1 MIMTEIS
8 HIADDIGTRHW
19 PQRDSRYFL
28 KKDNVC
34 GKVVSMRI
42 GMGYDVHRL
51 VEGRDLIIGGVK
63 IPYEKGLLGHSD
75 ADVLLHAIMDALL
88 GAAALGDIGKHFPD
102 TDPAYKGISSIKLLE
117 KVGELLEENHV
128 FIENID
134 ATIIAQAPKMR
145 PHIDTMR
152 ENIAKALVIDVGQV
166 NVKATTEEGL
176 GFTGSGEGISSQAIC
191 LVTTP
196 YDLTSQAVQGGC
208 GSCSGCPKS

>member
-1 MIMTEIS
+1 
-8 HIADDIGTRHW
+8 
-19 PQRDSRYFL
+19 
-28 KKDNVC
+28 
-34 GKVVSMRI
+34 MRI

-63 IPYEKGLLGHSD
+63 IPHETGLLGHSD
-75 ADVLLHAIMDALL
+75 ADVLVHAIMDALL

-102 TDPAYKGISSIKLLE
+102 TAEEYKGADSMKLLAHVKE
-117 KVGELLEENHV
+117 ILDENLY

-152 ENIAKALVIDVGQV
+152 ANIAGVLGIDITQV

-176 GFTGSGEGISSQAIC
+176 GFTGSKEGISSQAIC
-191 LVTTP
+191 LLSTP
-196 YDLTSQAVQGGC
+196 EQMPGITYGNCENCGGC
-208 GSCSGCPKS
+208 SKQ

>member
-1 MIMTEIS
+1 
-8 HIADDIGTRHW
+8 
-19 PQRDSRYFL
+19 
-28 KKDNVC
+28 
-34 GKVVSMRI
+34 MRI

-63 IPYEKGLLGHSD
+63 IPHETGLLGHSD
-75 ADVLLHAIMDALL
+75 ADVLVHAVMDALL

-102 TDPAYKGISSIKLLE
+102 TAEEYKGADSMKLLARV
-117 KVGELLEENHV
+117 KELLDENLF

-152 ENIAKALVIDVGQV
+152 KNIADVLGIDMSQV

-176 GFTGSGEGISSQAIC
+176 GFTGSKEGISSQAIC
-191 LVTTP
+191 LLSTPEQMPGVT
-196 YDLTSQAVQGGC
+196 YGNCENCGGC
-208 GSCSGCPKS
+208 SKA